1 MNATLLERLL
11 LVAGVLHLGITTA
24 GLTMTLV
31 LDWRKNLAPLCA
43 LTRHI
48 IWTHGAFVL
57 LTIIAFGVVS
67 IACAPSLASGQPL
80 ARAVCAFIASFWT
93 LRLIIGFAFFDAKP
107 HRRLQVDA
115 ARLEKGDLPLAQS
128 HRLRPS
134 SCNGGSAI

>member
-11 LVAGVLHLGITTA
+11 LIAGVLHLGITTA

-31 LDWRKNLAPLCA
+31 LNWRRNLAPLCA

-67 IACAPSLASGQPL
+67 IACAPLLASGEPL
-80 ARAVCAFIASFWT
+80 ARAVCGFIAAFW
-93 LRLIIGFAFFDAKP
+93 LFRLFVGFFLFDATPHLSSLPLKLGYHGLTACFAFF
-107 HRRLQVDA
+107 VVTY
-115 ARLEKGDLPLAQS
+115 
-128 HRLRPS
+128 
-134 SCNGGSAI
+134 GSVALG